1 VAGRINGGAFVV
13 DVRSA
18 AEWRTGHIAGSQ
30 HIPLGKL
37 VSQMAERERAQPIVL
52 VCESGSRSA
61 IGASL
66 LTAAGFSDVT
76 NLTGGINAWKSA
88 GLPLEVDTVVFANAT

>member
-1 VAGRINGGAFVV
+1 
-13 DVRSA
+13 
-18 AEWRTGHIAGSQ
+18 
-30 HIPLGKL
+30 
-37 VSQMAERERAQPIVL
+37 MADRPRDQSIVL

-76 NLTGGINAWKSA
+76 NLTGGIAAWRRE
-88 GLPLEVDTVVFANAT
+88 GLPLEADTVVFASTPA